1 MLISE
6 VRVSQSIGSIFN
18 ENLFAAK
25 YRPTLPL
32 KGPGVKSSSIEN
44 ACGATKQ
51 KLPGGKVP
59 ISKNL
64 AFLACVSYIWPS
76 IPSKMGMRS
85 TALVGLS
92 ALRSAAIFSIILD
105 IAFSCVPKLLKGGLY
120 MYFFQTM
127 VE

>member
-44 ACGATKQ
+44 ASGATKQ
-51 KLPGGKVP
+51 KLPAGKVP

-85 TALVGLS
+85 TALVGLLD
-92 ALRSAAIFSIILD
+92 LRSSAIFFIILD
-105 IAFSCVPKLLKGGLY
+105 IAFSCVPKGGKGGFIYVFLPDSG
-120 MYFFQTM
+120 
-127 VE
+127 

>member
-85 TALVGLS
+85 TALVGLP
-92 ALRSAAIFSIILD
+92 AFRSSAIFFIILD
-105 IAFSCVPKLLKGGLY
+105 IAFSCVPKLLKGGFIYVFLPDNG
-120 MYFFQTM
+120 
-127 VE
+127 

>member
-76 IPSKMGMRS
+76 VPSKMGKEHCSSGFIGLKIRS
-85 TALVGLS
+85 YLFYNS
-92 ALRSAAIFSIILD
+92 RYCIFL
-105 IAFSCVPKLLKGGLY
+105 
-120 MYFFQTM
+120 
-127 VE
+127 

>member
-64 AFLACVSYIWPS
+64 AFLACVSYIWPF

-85 TALVGLS
+85 TALGLS
-92 ALRSAAIFSIILD
+92 ALRSSAIFFITLD
-105 IAFSCVPKLLKGGLY
+105 IVYLNY
-120 MYFFQTM
+120 
-127 VE
+127 

>member
-25 YRPTLPL
+25 YRPTLLL

-44 ACGATKQ
+44 ASGATKQ
-51 KLPGGKVP
+51 KLPAGKVP

-64 AFLACVSYIWPS
+64 AFLTSFFLSFFLSSFFLSFFFSFFLSFFLFFLFFLFFTLSPS
-76 IPSKMGMRS
+76 
-85 TALVGLS
+85 
-92 ALRSAAIFSIILD
+92 
-105 IAFSCVPKLLKGGLY
+105 
-120 MYFFQTM
+120 
-127 VE
+127 

>member
-25 YRPTLPL
+25 YFAL
-32 KGPGVKSSSIEN
+32 KPGVKSSSIEN

-92 ALRSAAIFSIILD
+92 ALRSVAIFSIILD
-105 IAFSCVPKLLKGGLY
+105 IAFSWVPKLLKGGLIY
-120 MYFFQTM
+120 VFLPDNG
-127 VE
+127 